1 MIHPSAGYTAYR
13 RTPIINQ
20 LVHNAEKE
28 RNMASYDTGKQGV
41 PMRTSIATVS
51 ISGEFPEKLAAIAK
65 AGFTGVE
72 IFENDFLTY
81 DASPRE
87 VKALVAD
94 HGLDITLFQPF
105 RDFEGMPEPQ
115 RARNFERAGRKFDIM
130 GELGTDLML
139 ICSNV
144 SPVSLGGVDRA
155 AADFHEL
162 GELAA
167 KHGVRVG
174 YEALAWGRHISD
186 HRDAWEVVRR
196 ADHANVGIIL
206 DSFHTLSRKIDPNS
220 IRSIP
225 GDKIF
230 IVQLA
235 DAPLID
241 MDLLYW
247 SRHFRNMPGEGDLP
261 VVDFM
266 RAVAATGYNGP
277 LSLEIF
283 NDQFRG
289 GSARLLAE
297 DGHRSL
303 VNLMDQVRRL
313 EPDIRIEVPAMPERV
328 QTQGV
333 EFVEFTTAPEE
344 KANLEAL
351 LATLGFDKTAR
362 HRNRD
367 VDLYT
372 QGDIRIVINIGG
384 NDESFAGASYSIHG
398 TNAYAFGLKVDD
410 AQAALA
416 RAAALGAPTFAE
428 PRKLGEVAVPA
439 IQGVGNGVIYFLDG
453 STALASIWDNE
464 FVPVEATTP
473 AGDAHLTRIDHLAQ
487 TTHYDE
493 MLTWLLFYTSL
504 FSTRRTPMVDVVDPG
519 GLVRSQAIESVPSP
533 HFRLTMNGADN
544 RKTFAGKFLA
554 EGFGT
559 SIQHIAFATDD
570 IFATAKA
577 LHARGF
583 HALPI
588 SRNYYDDLEARFGLE
603 PEFSDALREA
613 SILYDRDDNG
623 EYFQIYSRTFGEGFF
638 FEIIERRGAY
648 GGYGAM
654 NAPFRIAAQRRL
666 APPIGMPKE

>member
-1 MIHPSAGYTAYR
+1 MVISGIET
-13 RTPIINQ
+13 Q
-20 LVHNAEKE
+20 
-28 RNMASYDTGKQGV
+28 KQ

-65 AGFTGVE
+65 AGFSGVE

-87 VKALVAD
+87 VRAMVKD
-94 HGLDITLFQPF
+94 HGLEITLFQPF
-105 RDFEGMPEPQ
+105 RDFEGMPDQHRQ
-115 RARNFERAGRKFDIM
+115 RAFERAERKFDIM
-130 GELGTDLML
+130 GELGTELML

-144 SPVSLGGVDRA
+144 SQISLGGIDRA

-162 GELAA
+162 GERAA
-167 KHGVRVG
+167 RHGLRVG

-196 ADHANVGIIL
+196 ADHSNVGIIL

-235 DAPLID
+235 DAPLFD

-247 SRHFRNMPGEGDLP
+247 SRHFRNMPGEGDLA

-266 RAVAATGYNGP
+266 RAVAATGYAGP

-303 VNLMDQVRRL
+303 INLMDKVHRL
-313 EPDIRIEVPAMPERV
+313 EPDIRIDVPSMPAPVE
-328 QTQGV
+328 TSGV
-333 EFVEFTTAPEE
+333 EFVEFTTGQNE
-344 KANLEAL
+344 KAELETL
-351 LATLGFDKTAR
+351 LTTLGFNKSAR
-362 HRNRD
+362 HCNRE
-367 VDLYT
+367 VELYT
-372 QGDIRIVINIGG
+372 QGDIRIVINTDSTG
-384 NDESFAGASYSIHG
+384 DSFAGASYSVHG

-410 AQAALA
+410 AKAALE
-416 RAAALGAPTFAE
+416 RAAALGAPTFFE
-428 PRKLGEVAVPA
+428 PRKNGEASIPA
-439 IQGVGNGVIYFLDG
+439 IQGVGNGIIYFLDG
-453 STALASIWDNE
+453 SPALASIWENE
-464 FVPVEATTP
+464 FVPLSSDVTGH
-473 AGDAHLTRIDHLAQ
+473 AGLTRIDHLAQ
-487 TTHYDE
+487 TTRYDE
-493 MLTWLLFYTSL
+493 MLTWLLFYTSI
-504 FSTRRTPMVDVVDPG
+504 FSMRRTPMVDVVEPG
-519 GLVRSQAIESVPSP
+519 GLVRSQAIESLPKP
-533 HFRLTMNGADN
+533 DFRLTMNGADN

-559 SIQHIAFATDD
+559 SIQHIAFSTDD
-570 IFATAKA
+570 IFATARA
-577 LHARGF
+577 LHDNGF
-583 HALPI
+583 RALPI

-603 PEFSDALREA
+603 PELSDALRA
-613 SILYDRDDNG
+613 SSILYDRDDQG
-623 EYFQIYSRTFGEGFF
+623 EYFQIYSQTFGEGFF
-638 FEIIERRGAY
+638 FEIVERRGNYA
-648 GGYGAM
+648 GYGAM
-654 NAPFRIAAQRRL
+654 NAPFRIGAQRRL
-666 APPIGMPKE
+666 LRPAGIPRD